1 MDVHTRS
8 QSIKNFMQ
16 KIPQNSLILI
26 QHLTSFILFTFQF
39 ERALVLFHRGLR
51 LRVPL
56 YGDSF
61 MKGIDKTTTAIIT
74 GLQALSEKMATYN
87 HQFKGERNLEKKEYC
102 EVHEPRKSL
111 WPSFIYTLWCLIFS
125 IRTFLSSG

>member
-1 MDVHTRS
+1 
-8 QSIKNFMQ
+8 MQ
-16 KIPQNSLILI
+16 KFLRIALIFI
-26 QHLTSFILFTFQF
+26 QHPASFILFTFQF

-56 YGDSF
+56 YGDPF
-61 MKGIDKTTTAIIT
+61 MKGIDKTTTASIT

-111 WPSFIYTLWCLIFS
+111 CPSFI
-125 IRTFLSSG
+125 

>member
-1 MDVHTRS
+1 MDVHKRF
-8 QSIKNFMQ
+8 QSIQNFMQ
-16 KIPQNSLILI
+16 KFLRIVLIFI
-26 QHLTSFILFTFQF
+26 QHPALFILFTFQF

-56 YGDSF
+56 YGDPF

-74 GLQALSEKMATYN
+74 GLQVLSEKMALYN
-87 HQFKGERNLEKKEYC
+87 HQFKGERNLEKKEHC

-111 WPSFIYTLWCLIFS
+111 WPSFIYTL
-125 IRTFLSSG
+125 